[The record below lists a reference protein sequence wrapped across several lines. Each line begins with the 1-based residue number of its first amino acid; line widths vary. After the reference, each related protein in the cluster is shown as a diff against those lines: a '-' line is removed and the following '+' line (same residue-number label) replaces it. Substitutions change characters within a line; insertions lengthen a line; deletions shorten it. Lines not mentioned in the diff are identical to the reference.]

1 MNSPF
6 RIKLALLAVAFCCC
20 TSATANESAQP
31 AAGASTP
38 VVVKVEKAI
47 ERGAKAAA
55 KGVKIGV
62 AAGERGVERGAHA
75 AAHGVERGMEATSK
89 GIKRGATA
97 TAHAAKTVER
107 KVGASPAPSSAP
119 NN

>member
-1 MNSPF
+1 MNRPF
-6 RIKLALLAVAFCCC
+6 GIKLAFLAVLFCYGA
-20 TSATANESAQP
+20 S
-31 AAGASTP
+31 AGAEESSP

-47 ERGAKAAA
+47 ERGAKATV

-75 AAHGVERGMEATSK
+75 TAHGVERGMAATSK

-107 KVGASPAPSSAP
+107 KVGASPAPSSTASH
-119 NN
+119 